1 MKSFILVFSFILTFV
16 LLLVLMP
23 VIKNISDIIFVQ
35 GILAAILV
43 GTVQVV
49 RLVINK
55 LIP

>member
-23 VIKNISDIIFVQ
+23 IIKNISDIIFIQ